1 MGGLPR
7 PPAWWKSP
15 RRVGALCARLAQL
28 PGVVG
33 VYWGSPRRQQTWHPT
48 DAICIHVRE
57 KRDPDALAAEERI
70 PPAIDG
76 VATDVIG
83 VGTPR
88 AHQLDHTDTVQAS
101 LGRTGTVTLLARRQR
116 GAYALLSGH
125 VALPDEP
132 HGPGRR
138 ILRRYRAQGLGH
150 GIGVRDR
157 GTGPY
162 LGTLVAGEFGG
173 HTSWDWALA
182 HFDDLDEHDVDVNH
196 LAAAVADDDARVR
209 YRRTAL
215 SPGERL
221 LHYSAQPGRRRLIHG
236 WFRHVAETPAEFS
249 LGDDSLEHYTRLFV
263 IDAQGQ
269 EPFSQDG
276 DSGSLVVDAQGQAV
290 GTVLGASADY
300 TLSYVLPIWPL
311 LRRLG
316 HRSAWFFK

>member
-15 RRVGALCARLAQL
+15 RRVGALCARLARL

-33 VYWGSPRRQQTWHPT
+33 VYWGSPRRQGAWHQTGS
-48 DAICIHVRE
+48 ICIHVRE
-57 KRDPDALAAEERI
+57 KRDPGALAAAERI
-70 PPAIDG
+70 PASIDG
-76 VATDVIG
+76 FATDIIE

-88 AHQLDHTDTVQAS
+88 AHQLDHTDTVHAS
-101 LGRTGTVTLLARRQR
+101 LGRTGTVTALARRQS

-132 HGPGRR
+132 HGAGRR
-138 ILRRYRAQGLGH
+138 ILRRYRAQGRAY
-150 GIGVRDR
+150 GIGVGDR
-157 GTGPY
+157 SAGAY
-162 LGTLVAGEFGG
+162 LGRLVAGEFGG

-182 HFDDLDEHDVDVNH
+182 HFTYIGEHDVDTNH
-196 LAAAVADDDARVR
+196 LAATLTDGDARVR

-215 SPGERL
+215 TPGERL
-221 LHYSAQPGRRRLIHG
+221 LHYSARPGRRRLING
-236 WFRHVAETPAEFS
+236 WFRHIAATPAHF
-249 LGDDSLEHYTRLFV
+249 LIGDDSLEHYTRLFV
-263 IDAQGQ
+263 IDTQGQ
-269 EPFSQDG
+269 ERFSEDG
-276 DSGSLVVDAQGQAV
+276 DSGSLVVDSQGQAV

-316 HRSAWFFK
+316 HRSIWFFK